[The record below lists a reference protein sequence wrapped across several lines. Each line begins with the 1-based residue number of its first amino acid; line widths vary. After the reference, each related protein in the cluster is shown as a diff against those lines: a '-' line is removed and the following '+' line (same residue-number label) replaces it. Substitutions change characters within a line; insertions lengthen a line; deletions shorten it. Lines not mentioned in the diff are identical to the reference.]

1 MHFQWKPCR
10 CLSEVFTCN
19 YRNYS
24 CLHNKQHFLLL
35 AFLLFLFSFKKRT
48 PSIQGNKLYHLFV
61 VERYV
66 FSPYT
71 LQFDDNTCSPQML
84 NNDRWVCT
92 KKWQVEARVLLVQT
106 TADTEG
112 TAGKTPVG
120 VFITVMLLTVC
131 VLIKYRS
138 TCIITKSCFALPL
151 WLFDIFLWF
160 PARWTGLTVGRVW
173 AVWQSSVT
181 HTAALGTSSYIM
193 LTCDD
198 RQGFWRKSLTT
209 EISEN
214 HTLLFDLRFPTPN
227 TLISR

>member
-1 MHFQWKPCR
+1 M
-10 CLSEVFTCN
+10 LS
-19 YRNYS
+19 
-24 CLHNKQHFLLL
+24 
-35 AFLLFLFSFKKRT
+35 
-48 PSIQGNKLYHLFV
+48 
-61 VERYV
+61 
-66 FSPYT
+66 
-71 LQFDDNTCSPQML
+71 
-84 NNDRWVCT
+84 NDRWVCT

-112 TAGKTPVG
+112 TAGKTRVG

-138 TCIITKSCFALPL
+138 KCIITKSCFALPL
-151 WLFDIFLWF
+151 WLFDIFLRF

-181 HTAALGTSSYIM
+181 HTAALGISSYIM

-227 TLISR
+227 TFNQPLNFLDIISKKFFLVCDKTRKQLVHTASRNPQKKTK